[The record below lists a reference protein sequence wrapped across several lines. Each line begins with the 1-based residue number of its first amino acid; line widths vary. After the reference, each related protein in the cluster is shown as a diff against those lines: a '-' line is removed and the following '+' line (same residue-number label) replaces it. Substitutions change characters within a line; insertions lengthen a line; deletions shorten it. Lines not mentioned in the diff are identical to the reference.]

1 MALTEKL
8 ALLPTQPGVYIMKDR
23 DDQIIY
29 IGKAISLKNRVRSY
43 FNQSG
48 QKHPKVKAMVQHIAD
63 FEYIITD
70 SELEA
75 LILECNLIKKHRPK
89 YNILLKDDKHY
100 PYLKVTLQE
109 DFPRIIICRE
119 VKKDGAKYFGP
130 YTNTSAVYET
140 LRIIK
145 KIFPLRQCKNVK
157 LAKNHKPCLNYHIKQ
172 CSAPCGGHISKEEY
186 SEIIKKVILFLEGRQ
201 EQVIKDLQEEMALSS
216 ENLQFEKAALLRD
229 KIKAIEKVVEKQ
241 KMINVAL
248 ADQDVI
254 AFAKDDRTA
263 CVQTFF
269 IRGGKLIGREHFLLD
284 GTDDIEESEILTA
297 FIKQFYMNQ
306 DFVPREILL
315 QHEIDE
321 VKIIESWLHSKR
333 GQKVYIKV
341 PKKGEKH
348 QLLDLVAKNA
358 EEALKELKFKV
369 QATKENEERKF
380 AGWEGLKERLHLD
393 LLSRIEAYDVSNM
406 QGAYTV
412 ASMVVF
418 TEGESQKSHYRRF
431 KIRTI
436 AGQNDVAAIYE
447 VISRRF
453 KRGLQMQVDNE
464 KRDESFTSFPDL
476 ILIDGGKGQVH
487 SAQKALAE
495 LEIKIPVCGM
505 IKNEKHQTRG
515 LMVHDQEVNF
525 PTHNE
530 TFKLITRIQ
539 DEAHRFAI
547 SYQQTLHKKGM
558 ISSILDEI
566 PGIGPKRR
574 QALLIHFKSITEI
587 KEASIDKLKNVPEMN
602 QKSAQQVYNYF
613 RRGN

>member
-8 ALLPTQPGVYIMKDR
+8 SLLPTQPGVYIMKNR

-29 IGKAISLKNRVRSY
+29 IGKAVSLKNRVRSY

-100 PYLKVTLQE
+100 PYLKITLQE

-119 VKKDGAKYFGP
+119 VKKDGGKYFGP

-145 KIFPLRQCKNVK
+145 KIFPLRQCRNTKLMKN
-157 LAKNHKPCLNYHIKQ
+157 KPCLNYHIKQ

-186 SEIIKKVILFLEGRQ
+186 REIIKQVILFLEGRQ
-201 EQVIKDLQEEMALSS
+201 EQVIKDLQKEMVLAS
-216 ENLQFEKAALLRD
+216 ENLQFEKAAILRD

-241 KMINVAL
+241 KMINAAL
-248 ADQDVI
+248 EDQDVI
-254 AFAKDDRTA
+254 AFAKDNHTA

-269 IRGGKLIGREHFLLD
+269 IRGGKLIGREHFLLN
-284 GTDDIEESEILTA
+284 GTDDIEDSEILTA

-306 DFVPREILL
+306 DFVPRQILL

-348 QLLDLVAKNA
+348 QLVDLVAKNA

-369 QATKENEERKF
+369 QATKEKEKRKIE
-380 AGWEGLKERLHLD
+380 GWEGLRERLHLD
-393 LLSRIEAYDVSNM
+393 LLTRIEAYDVSNV

-418 TEGESQKSHYRRF
+418 TEGEFQKSHYRRF
-431 KIRTI
+431 KIKTI
-436 AGQNDVAAIYE
+436 SGQNDVAAIYE

-453 KRGLQMQVDNE
+453 KRGLQTQADDE
-464 KRDESFTSFPDL
+464 KQDESFASFPDL

-495 LEIKIPVCGM
+495 LGIIIPVCGM
-505 IKNEKHQTRG
+505 VKNEKHQTRG
-515 LMVHDQEVNF
+515 LLIHDQELIL

-547 SYQQTLHKKGM
+547 SYQQTLHKKGTF
-558 ISSILDEI
+558 SSILDEI

-574 QALLIHFKSITEI
+574 QALLSHFKSITEI
-587 KEASIDKLKNVPEMN
+587 KEASIETLQNAPQMN